1 MTDNYPEL
9 QSAAKKISGNHELWE
24 ELLSYCLEE
33 FLFKENVNDIIQ
45 SGGGRFY
52 IVRMMM
58 NQFRSTTSPFYRKYR
73 IPVTV
78 LDFDF
83 YEEPEVY
90 KEETDSLTQIQ
101 NALANLNWY
110 DKMLFEIFVKENH
123 TISSLARA
131 TGIPRTS
138 VNLTINRVRN
148 YLKKSIYAQIQNT

>member
-33 FLFKENVNDIIQ
+33 FLFKPNLQEIIQ

-58 NQFRSTTSPFYRKYR
+58 NQFRSTTSPFYQKYR
-73 IPVTV
+73 TPTV
-78 LDFDF
+78 EIEFQD

-90 KEETDSLTQIQ
+90 VDHTDKLTQIQ
-101 NALANLNWY
+101 DALANLNWY

-123 TISSLARA
+123 TISSLSRA

-138 VNLTINRVRN
+138 VNLTITRVRN
-148 YLKKSIYAQIQNT
+148 YLKKSIQNSYTYE